1 MTVLEGNQR
10 PETARHHADADFVT
24 RRVLFTEAEPALLR
38 EWEALAA
45 EPLHPNPFYTPAALD
60 ALLAADPSARDRLQL
75 ICLYRTDGPGRGR
88 LVGLLPWLRRGARI
102 GWRRGGVNYTSPYL
116 PCGTPLIAR
125 DAPPG
130 WAERLIHALSND
142 AKPALLRHV
151 PLSGPIGDALLAALR
166 ETGATWRPLD
176 PFARPVATPS
186 QSYEAFTRRAY
197 GRNRRKGIKRLRNAL
212 SADATLTLESRTDP
226 QGCAAATGPFLAL
239 EAGGWKGAGG
249 TALAQKDAT
258 RTMLARLFRPDLP
271 PGSRRVD
278 QLLLD
283 GRPIAI
289 SMSLVQDGT
298 AFLWKTAYDEA
309 LRRHAPGI
317 VLEDAIVQA
326 LHAEPALRGLDSCTL
341 AASPLQDLYDERLEM
356 ADLVIAPGWAG
367 AALIAAEQERRAMR
381 RRVAGWLR
389 RRRG

>member
-1 MTVLEGNQR
+1 MTVLEGNER
-10 PETARHHADADFVT
+10 PETARRQADVDYAT
-24 RRVLFTEAEPALLR
+24 RRVLFAEAEPALLR

-45 EPLHPNPFYTPAALD
+45 DPLHPNPFYTPAALE

-75 ICLYRTDGPGRGR
+75 ICLHLADGRGEGR
-88 LVGLLPWLRRGARI
+88 LFGLLPSIWRGTRI
-102 GWRRGGVNYTSPYL
+102 GWRRGGANYTSPYL

-130 WAERLIHALSND
+130 WAASLIRALGNG
-142 AKPALLRHV
+142 AEPVLLRHV
-151 PLSGPIGDALLAALR
+151 PLSGPIGDALLTALR
-166 ETGATWRPLD
+166 EVGATWRALD
-176 PFARPVATPS
+176 AFARPVATPA
-186 QSYEAFTRRAY
+186 QSYEAFIHRAY
-197 GRNRRKGIKRLRNAL
+197 GRSRRKGLKRLRNAL
-212 SADATLTLESRTDP
+212 SNNATLTVESRTDP
-226 QGCAAATGPFLAL
+226 QGCAAATQSFLAL
-239 EAGGWKGAGG
+239 EAGGWKGTSG

-289 SMSLVQDGT
+289 SMSLVQDGA

-326 LHAEPALRGLDSCTL
+326 LHAEAALRGLDSCTL
-341 AASPLQDLYDERLEM
+341 AASPLQDLYDERLEI
-356 ADLVIAPGWAG
+356 ADLVIAPGRTG
-367 AALIAAEQERRAMR
+367 KALIGAEQQRRALR

-389 RRRG
+389 RRG